1 MEGYEMSATA
11 QPDRLRAS
19 VLLDRRYFNLPE
31 DQFRHFTAMLDKPP
45 ANNPR
50 LARLLKS
57 KAPWDK

>member
-1 MEGYEMSATA
+1 MSATA

-19 VLLDRRYFNLPE
+19 VLLDRRYFSLPE
-31 DQFRHFTAMLDKPP
+31 AEFRRFIAMLDKPP

-50 LARLLKS
+50 LGRLLRS